1 LTAALAHEALSGRQ
15 ESVALHNQ
23 VHAFGAKLSLAST
36 SLAQCN
42 ASLASSGQEM
52 TALRSQNKL
61 LRQEVDRQA
70 AALQEETQHRDKETR
85 RADYYQTLHHQARL
99 KVERRRKQASRY
111 RKKRPVALEKAKD
124 DAKQFRLKSK
134 GMWKPVVR
142 TGFARLRAH
151 GVSAKKMDKILKITA
166 KMFGGEV
173 QDNVSE
179 RTVGRSTHEVGIIGQ
194 LQLMHEIKHAE
205 C

>member
-1 LTAALAHEALSGRQ
+1 
-15 ESVALHNQ
+15 
-23 VHAFGAKLSLAST
+23 
-36 SLAQCN
+36 
-42 ASLASSGQEM
+42 
-52 TALRSQNKL
+52 
-61 LRQEVDRQA
+61 
-70 AALQEETQHRDKETR
+70 
-85 RADYYQTLHHQARL
+85 LHHQARL
-99 KVERRRKQASRY
+99 KVERQRKQASRS

-124 DAKQFRLKSK
+124 DAKHFRLNFK

-142 TGFARLRAH
+142 TGFARPHAY

-179 RTVGRSTHEVGIIGQ
+179 RMVGRSTHEFGIIGQ
-194 LQLMHEIKHAE
+194 LQLMHEIKHTE